1 MIISYCF
8 NINNNYGNKYY
19 IKNNNTIN
27 DYAIWMTLFFILFY
41 FTLIKMIKGE
51 INQNNKENKSQKFN
65 VILSLLND

>member
-51 INQNNKENKSQKFN
+51 INQNKKENKSQKFN